1 MILKGKGWNWKCER
15 ERERERNGDVCS
27 DWGNSAIPVLL
38 LAMDKS
44 AVMGWIVWEGKR
56 PIKGDGKRVPFA
68 EAGSVFVTFL
78 SVLQLSLLASS
89 SLLLASLS
97 FWPVSQLQ
105 VCSLSLFLS
114 LSLIFCFF
122 ISSLHPKLMYIYD
135 MALGKK
141 NCYDHAWI
149 HKPFLP
155 ATNSQKWFRA
165 NVWALT
171 ELPM

>member
-1 MILKGKGWNWKCER
+1 MKTDQVGVGKTVKEKNLYDSQGKRVELEMWER

-44 AVMGWIVWEGKR
+44 AVMGWTVWEGKR

-97 FWPVSQLQ
+97 LWPVSQLQ
-105 VCSLSLFLS
+105 VCSLSLSLS
-114 LSLIFCFF
+114 LSNILFF
-122 ISSLHPKLMYIYD
+122 HLFTTS
-135 MALGKK
+135 
-141 NCYDHAWI
+141 
-149 HKPFLP
+149 
-155 ATNSQKWFRA
+155 
-165 NVWALT
+165 
-171 ELPM
+171 